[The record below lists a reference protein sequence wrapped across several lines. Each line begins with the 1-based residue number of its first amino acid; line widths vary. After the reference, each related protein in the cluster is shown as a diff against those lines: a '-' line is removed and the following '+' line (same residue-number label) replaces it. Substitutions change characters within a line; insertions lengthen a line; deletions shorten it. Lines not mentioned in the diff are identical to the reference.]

1 MWVALGENPMRIVKR
16 HTLVLL
22 LSGIAYYQPGVAA
35 ANDNTDAE
43 LGRALANSGFSG
55 RIESTLVP
63 RLGRP
68 LNPQLAN
75 LGRML
80 WFDVVGGLH
89 SDNTC
94 GGCHSPTNGFGDTQS
109 IAIGIQNNNI
119 VGPHRT
125 GPRNQ
130 RRTPMAIG
138 NVIGKPKYL
147 VGCTRVTRKGGS
159 CRAAK

>member
-55 RIESTLVP
+55 RIEYTLVP

-89 SDNTC
+89 SDNSC

-109 IAIGIQNNNI
+109 IA
-119 VGPHRT
+119 
-125 GPRNQ
+125 
-130 RRTPMAIG
+130 
-138 NVIGKPKYL
+138 
-147 VGCTRVTRKGGS
+147 
-159 CRAAK
+159 